1 MLSSADEQLSNSSE
15 GGTFVGCRDWA
26 LTTVL
31 VGALGLCVSALSFAG
46 SVFVTGH
53 DPDYHA
59 IEGNVTNPVGAQHI
73 VQRALEFT
81 RNGNTAPILFIQTDT
96 SNLAL
101 PLNDHLDS
109 EDGLISSGFTAASTP
124 GNHYVRVNA
133 TEFATINLSL
143 FSAIFV
149 ASDHGG
155 TLAGNDLQAINAR
168 TADILSYIN
177 AGGGL
182 VALAEDGFRQ
192 PASVG
197 PQPASFGFLPFLVT
211 AVPLGEEE
219 QGNTLTPFGASLG
232 LLTSDIN
239 ENFSHAVFTATGG
252 MSIVDTDSAGEI
264 LSLAFRGLF
273 GLAGVAVIPEPSTLI
288 LFAFGLA
295 GLAAVGRR
303 RTRLDVIAFVAT
315 GVQRVRRAV
324 R

>member
-1 MLSSADEQLSNSSE
+1 M
-15 GGTFVGCRDWA
+15 GRVG
-26 LTTVL
+26 VL
-31 VGALGLCVSALSFAG
+31 VTILAGALGLCAPASSIAG

-53 DPDYHA
+53 DPDYHS
-59 IEGNVTNPVGAQHI
+59 IEGNVNSSGDEGNTSGAQHI
-73 VQRALEFT
+73 IQRALEFT
-81 RNGNTAPILFIQTDT
+81 RNDNTAPILFIQTDT

-101 PLNDHLDS
+101 PFNDHLDS

-133 TEFATINLSL
+133 TEFATINLLL

-177 AGGGL
+177 GGGGL

-197 PQPASFGFLPFLVT
+197 PQPATFGFLPFLVT

-219 QGNTLTPFGASLG
+219 EGNTLTPFGESLG
-232 LLTSDIN
+232 LVTSDIN
-239 ENFSHAVFTATGG
+239 ENFSHNVFTATGG
-252 MSIVDTDSAGEI
+252 MSVVDTDSTGEI
-264 LSLAFRGLF
+264 LSLAYRGLF
-273 GLAGVAVIPEPSTLI
+273 GLAGVVAVIPEPSILI

-295 GLAAVGRR
+295 GLAAVLRR
-303 RTRLDVIAFVAT
+303 RTRRT
-315 GVQRVRRAV
+315 
-324 R
+324 